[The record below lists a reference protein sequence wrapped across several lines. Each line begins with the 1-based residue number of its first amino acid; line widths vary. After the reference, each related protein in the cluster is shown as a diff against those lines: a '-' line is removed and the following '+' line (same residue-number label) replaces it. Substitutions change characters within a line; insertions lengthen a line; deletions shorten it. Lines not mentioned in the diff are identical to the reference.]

1 MNFVEPIRDSTT
13 VQDIADY
20 LKEKDEKY
28 FVMYEIGIYSG
39 LRISDILRLKVR
51 DVRGKDKI
59 KIREKKTGKE
69 KAFPINKALSDV
81 LEQYCEGKKDYDYLV
96 PSSRATNKAISREY
110 AYRVMHEAGERF
122 GLYNLGTHTL
132 RKTFGYHFYTQTKD
146 VVLLMRIFNHSSE
159 AQTLRYIGIEQTT
172 IDEAMRRFK
181 YVV

>member
-1 MNFVEPIRDSTT
+1 MNFVEPIRDTTT
-13 VQDIADY
+13 VKDIADY
-20 LKEKDEKY
+20 LKEKNEKY
-28 FVMYEIGIYSG
+28 FVMYQIGIYSG

-69 KAFPINKALSDV
+69 KAFPINKALAAV
-81 LEQYCEGKKDYDYLV
+81 LDEYCDGKKDYEYLV
-96 PSSRATNKAISREY
+96 PSDRVVNAPITREY

-146 VVLLMRIFNHSSE
+146 VVLLMRIFNHSSQ

-172 IDEAMRRFK
+172 IDDAMKKFN
-181 YVV
+181 YTF